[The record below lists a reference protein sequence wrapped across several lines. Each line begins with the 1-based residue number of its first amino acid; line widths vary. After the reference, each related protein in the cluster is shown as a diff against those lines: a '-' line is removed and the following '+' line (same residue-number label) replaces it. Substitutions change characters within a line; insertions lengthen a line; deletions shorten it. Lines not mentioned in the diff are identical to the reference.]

1 MGSPPQGYVANVLAT
16 GGFLSAI
23 DSLSSLGIFTPDG
36 NESVAFEGS
45 TNGDIAILGRN
56 VTTSKRLISLG
67 ARAANAQSY
76 LGFWSANNEIFFD
89 VRAPQTQFTVDVNG
103 IGVFRVQSDGL
114 RLITGKVVQFPDA
127 TGTAAN
133 TSGFGLAPIFGLDNR
148 SGITA
153 ADGSPIVLYAV
164 PAGANQLFDAAIE
177 IDATAFTS
185 ATATYTMP
193 YTENGVSQTIPV
205 TATVIN
211 VVSGVRRLIQP
222 DPSTNITVQLTGAFV
237 ATVRLSAAVM
247 QLA

>member
-1 MGSPPQGYVANVLAT
+1 
-16 GGFLSAI
+16 
-23 DSLSSLGIFTPDG
+23 
-36 NESVAFEGS
+36 
-45 TNGDIAILGRN
+45 
-56 VTTSKRLISLG
+56 
-67 ARAANAQSY
+67 
-76 LGFWSANNEIFFD
+76 
-89 VRAPQTQFTVDVNG
+89 
-103 IGVFRVQSDGL
+103 
-114 RLITGKVVQFPDA
+114 
-127 TGTAAN
+127 
-133 TSGFGLAPIFGLDNR
+133 
-148 SGITA
+148 
-153 ADGSPIVLYAV
+153 LYAV

-185 ATATYTMP
+185 GTATYTMT